1 MTISATARRAGPFLG
16 NGAATSFA
24 FTFKVFSSAD
34 IAVSVANS
42 AGVETLLV
50 LDADYTVTLNAN
62 QDTSPGGTVTYPI
75 SGVPLPVGSTL
86 VIVGDID
93 FNQPLDLPAGGNFS
107 PLALENQLDRTVMQI
122 QELDERLGRALLL
135 PVNSSFTV
143 ALPTPAA
150 GELLGW
156 DQSET
161 SIINYTFEDIVSA
174 AMFTSWVYDTFTGTG
189 AQTVFTLQRS
199 PGSIANC
206 DVSVD
211 GVTLVPLTDFS
222 LSGATLTF
230 ITAPGNGTEILVRY
244 GDAAAQRTYA
254 VETERKLA
262 TAGQTVVTLTQVT
275 YVPGGNHIAVYLNG
289 VRLSAGIDFTETSST
304 SITLTDALALNDE
317 VVCVV
322 GSELTASVASENVG
336 FLQAGAGAVSRD
348 VRSKLREQLVSVK
361 DFGAVGDGIA
371 NDTAAI
377 QAAFNAISDREIFFP
392 AGTYLCGAVT
402 IPNQCRVVGEG
413 ADATYIKAS
422 GAAIDVWTVT
432 TTARVDVENLTFSP
446 AVESVSQTA
455 GAYLKYDPAS
465 SFNFGSRIRN
475 CIFVRAYRGV
485 QFIDAAGWSI
495 EDCYFPLYTFAV
507 EVQNIDTP
515 DAGDSTI
522 RACVFDAAG
531 ATGTA
536 IRQLSSGGLR
546 IVNNKILNGDRG
558 YYGVYDSSP
567 SSTSIL
573 LIQNNSI
580 ESQATAGIALNSTS
594 STSFSMVVIEGNQFS
609 VAASGVGLTLMDPGY
624 DYLDSVNISD
634 NLFNLGTFSKGVNFA
649 RGARITLLPN
659 TFYGNSTNET
669 AVTIGANV
677 DSAVLYPQ
685 VVLDCTTDFT
695 GVFTNVTFY
704 AGLSLSGT
712 VSTTTGSAYSSM
724 YISAEQTVTFASA
737 FPVAPK
743 VQATLNSTAGGGVSV
758 AVYSVTTTDFKMKI
772 IGLTNG
778 GSVSANWFAT
788 L

>member
-34 IAVSVANS
+34 IALSVANS

-62 QDTSPGGTVTYPI
+62 QDTSPGGSVTYPI
-75 SGVPLPVGSTL
+75 SGSPLPVGSTL

-161 SIINYTFEDIVSA
+161 GIINYTFEDIVSTA
-174 AMFTSWVYDTFTGTG
+174 TFTSWVYDTFTGTG
-189 AQTVFTLQRS
+189 AQTVYTLQRS

-211 GVTLVPLTDFS
+211 GVTLVPITDFS

-230 ITAPGNGTEILVRY
+230 ITAPANGAEILVRY
-244 GDAAAQRTYA
+244 GNAAQQGTYA
-254 VETERKLA
+254 VETERQLA

-289 VRLSAGIDFTETSST
+289 VRLSAGIDFTETSSA

-336 FLQAGAGAVSRD
+336 YQTNGTGSVYRS
-348 VRSKLREQLVSVK
+348 VRTVLRERRSVK
-361 DFGAVGDGIA
+361 DFGAVGNGTTD
-371 NDTAAI
+371 DTVAI
-377 QAAFNAISDREIFFP
+377 QAAFDASSDREIFFP
-392 AGTYLCGAVT
+392 SGTYVCGAVT
-402 IPNQCRVVGEG
+402 ITNQCRVMGEG

-422 GAAIDVWTVT
+422 GAAIDVWRVQ

-446 AVESVSQTA
+446 AVAVTKQTA
-455 GAYLKYDPAS
+455 GAYLKYDPTS
-465 SFNFGSRIRN
+465 GYNFGSRVRN
-475 CIFVRAYRGV
+475 CVFAYSYRGV
-485 QFIDAAGWSI
+485 QFVDAAVWSV

-507 EVQNIDTP
+507 EVQNIASP

-546 IVNNKILNGDRG
+546 IVNNKILSGDRG

-567 SSTSIL
+567 SNTSIL

-580 ESQATAGIALNSTS
+580 EFQATAGIALNSTS
-594 STSFSMVVIEGNQFS
+594 STGFSMVVIEGNQFS

-758 AVYSVTTTDFKMKI
+758 SVYSVTATDFKMKI